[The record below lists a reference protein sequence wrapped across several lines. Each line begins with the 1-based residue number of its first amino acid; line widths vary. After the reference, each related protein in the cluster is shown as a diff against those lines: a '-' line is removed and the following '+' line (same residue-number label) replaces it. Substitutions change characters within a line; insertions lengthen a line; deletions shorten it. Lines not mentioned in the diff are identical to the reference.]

1 MNPNQL
7 TKNFTLR
14 ELTESQTATRIGLLN
29 NASPEVYKR
38 LQALAVNV
46 LQPLRDLLKTPIVIS
61 SGYRSPEVNRA
72 VGGATN
78 SEHMLGQAAD
88 LTVPGKTN
96 IEVARLITTSGIEF
110 NQLIL
115 EFYRPY
121 DLHYGWVHVS
131 YCAEGNK
138 KEVLTYDGNSYSR
151 GLPH

>member
-7 TKNFTLR
+7 TKNFTLK
-14 ELTESQTATRIGLLN
+14 ELTDSQTAIRIGLLN
-29 NASPEVYKR
+29 NPSSEAFKN

-46 LQPLRDLLKTPIVIS
+46 LQPLRDILKTPIVIS

-78 SEHMLGQAAD
+78 SEHMLGKAAD

-96 IEVARLITTSGIEF
+96 IDVARTIINSNIPF

-121 DLHYGWVHVS
+121 DLYYGWVHVS
-131 YCAEGNK
+131 YSLSGNK
-138 KEVLTYDGNSYSR
+138 KEVLTFDGSSYSK
-151 GLPH
+151 GLPA